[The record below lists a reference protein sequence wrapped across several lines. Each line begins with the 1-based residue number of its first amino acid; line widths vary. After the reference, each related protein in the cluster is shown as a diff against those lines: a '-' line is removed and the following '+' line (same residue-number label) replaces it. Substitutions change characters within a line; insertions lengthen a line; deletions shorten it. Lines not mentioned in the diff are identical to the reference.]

1 MKTRATEREAEPSE
15 KIDYEDVDE
24 VIALAARLAEADKDR
39 LRIEDLERVGA
50 ELEIPPHHV
59 RRAVEELAAR
69 RQREAAQQLAARRR
83 LRWAGAALAGIVL
96 VLGGITLSARASLA
110 QARAEVQRRRAQV
123 ENVVERR
130 ERTRARHEGAAPS
143 PERDAELAGA
153 DNRVS
158 IERRRYDE
166 DASAYNALASG
177 LSEQLAA
184 RLFRLPARVP
194 LSNEIDAW

>member
-1 MKTRATEREAEPSE
+1 MKTRAMEQTAEPSE
-15 KIDYEDVDE
+15 KVDYEDVDE

-69 RQREAAQQLAARRR
+69 RQREAAQKLATRRR
-83 LRWAGAALAGIVL
+83 LRWAGASLAALAL
-96 VLGGITLSARASLA
+96 MLGGITLLARASLE

>member
-1 MKTRATEREAEPSE
+1 MNERATELEAEQAR

-69 RQREAAQQLAARRR
+69 RQREAARRAAARRR
-83 LRWAGAALAGIVL
+83 LRWAGAALSAIAL
-96 VLGGITLSARASLA
+96 VLGGLLLSARASLE
-110 QARAEVQRRRAQV
+110 QGRAEVERRRAQV

-166 DASAYNALASG
+166 DASAYNALAAG
-177 LSEQLAA
+177 LSAQLAA
-184 RLFRLPARVP
+184 RLFGLPARVP

>member
-1 MKTRATEREAEPSE
+1 MKTRAMEREAEPSE

-69 RQREAAQQLAARRR
+69 RQREAAQEIAGRRR

-96 VLGGITLSARASLA
+96 VLGGITLSARASLE

>member
-1 MKTRATEREAEPSE
+1 MMGRTPELPSE
-15 KIDYEDVDE
+15 QAGAIDHEDVDE

-39 LRIEDLERVGA
+39 LSVEDLERIGA
-50 ELEIPPHHV
+50 ELEIPPHQV
-59 RRAVEELAAR
+59 RRAVEELGRR
-69 RQREAAQQLAARRR
+69 RQREAARRAATRRR
-83 LRWAGAALAGIVL
+83 LVWAGAALSAL
-96 VLGGITLSARASLA
+96 VLLLGALTLSARASLE
-110 QARAEVQRRRAQV
+110 QARAEAQRRRAQV

-166 DASAYNALASG
+166 GASAYNALASG

-184 RLFRLPARVP
+184 RLFGLPARVP
-194 LSNEIDAW
+194 LSNEIGSW

>member
-1 MKTRATEREAEPSE
+1 MKTRETELETAQSE

-59 RRAVEELAAR
+59 RRAAEELAMR

-83 LRWAGAALAGIVL
+83 LRWAGAALAAIVL
-96 VLGGITLSARASLA
+96 VLGGVILSARASLE

-158 IERRRYDE
+158 IERRRHDE

-184 RLFRLPARVP
+184 RLFGLPTRVP
-194 LSNEIDAW
+194 LSNEIDAR

>member
-1 MKTRATEREAEPSE
+1 MNERVSEPKAAQSE
-15 KIDYEDVDE
+15 KVDYEDVDE

-50 ELEIPPHHV
+50 ELEIPPHNV

-69 RQREAAQQLAARRR
+69 RQREAAQRTAAQRRR
-83 LRWAGAALAGIVL
+83 RWAGAAVSAIAL
-96 VLGGITLSARASLA
+96 VLGGVLLSARASLE
-110 QARAEVQRRRAQV
+110 QARVEVERRRAQV

-158 IERRRYDE
+158 IERRRYDQ
-166 DASAYNALASG
+166 DAGAYNALASG
-177 LSEQLAA
+177 LSEQLVAH
-184 RLFRLPARVP
+184 LFGLPARVP

>member
-1 MKTRATEREAEPSE
+1 MNERATELEAEQAR
-15 KIDYEDVDE
+15 KVDYEDVDE

-50 ELEIPPHHV
+50 EIEIPPHHV

-69 RQREAAQQLAARRR
+69 RAAARRR
-83 LRWAGAALAGIVL
+83 LRWAGAALSAIAL
-96 VLGGITLSARASLA
+96 VLGGLLLLARASLE
-110 QARAEVQRRRAQV
+110 QGRAEVERRRAQV

-153 DNRVS
+153 R
-158 IERRRYDE
+158 
-166 DASAYNALASG
+166 AAL
-177 LSEQLAA
+177 E
-184 RLFRLPARVP
+184 
-194 LSNEIDAW
+194 

>member
-1 MKTRATEREAEPSE
+1 MKTRAMEREAEPSE
-15 KIDYEDVDE
+15 KVDYEDVDE

-69 RQREAAQQLAARRR
+69 RQREAAQELAGRRR

-96 VLGGITLSARASLA
+96 VLGAITLSARASLE

>member
-1 MKTRATEREAEPSE
+1 MNERATELEAEQAR
-15 KIDYEDVDE
+15 KVDYEDVDE

-69 RQREAAQQLAARRR
+69 RQREAARRDAARRR
-83 LRWAGAALAGIVL
+83 LRWAGAALSAIAL
-96 VLGGITLSARASLA
+96 VLGGLLLSARASLE
-110 QARAEVQRRRAQV
+110 QGRAEVERRRAQV

-166 DASAYNALASG
+166 DASAYNALAAG
-177 LSEQLAA
+177 LSAQLAA
-184 RLFRLPARVP
+184 RLFGLPARVP
-194 LSNEIDAW
+194 LSNEIDTW